1 MNKVLNFLA
10 HIYLSGED
18 QAIRTG
24 NFIADAIRGN
34 QLASYPLLVQKG
46 IRLHR
51 AIDAFTDQH
60 PIVLQSTERL
70 RESQK
75 KYAPVVV
82 DIFYDH
88 FLAKNWQNYHQEDLY
103 SYTQRFYEGIRQ
115 ETHLPS
121 KIQHLLPYMIRQNW
135 LYNYRKISAIKQVFA
150 GMSKRTSFPSNLLE
164 APKMLEEYYED
175 FQQDFEAFF
184 PEIILYVM
192 DWLATD

>member
-1 MNKVLNFLA
+1 MNFLA